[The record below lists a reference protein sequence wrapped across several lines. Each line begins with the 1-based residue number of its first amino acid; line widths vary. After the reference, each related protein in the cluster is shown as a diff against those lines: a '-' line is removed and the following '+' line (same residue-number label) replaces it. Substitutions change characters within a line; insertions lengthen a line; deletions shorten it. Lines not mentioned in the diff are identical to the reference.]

1 MREKY
6 LEALV
11 EIFVERFSRIN
22 WDFDLLST
30 LPEVPLEHIYKQL
43 NRKLGVNWTL
53 EQHISFCKKLH
64 KLGYLKYSYGGIS
77 IVKGK
82 KAEKHWIK
90 LKGKYLHD
98 AIDKIKEISQKFK

>member
-30 LPEVPLEHIYKQL
+30 LPELPLEHIYKQL

-53 EQHISFCKKLH
+53 EQHVSFCKKLH
-64 KLGYLKYSYGGIS
+64 KLGYLKYSYGGCLLYTS
-77 IVKGK
+77 
-82 KAEKHWIK
+82 
-90 LKGKYLHD
+90 D
-98 AIDKIKEISQKFK
+98 AADE